1 MRTDRASD
9 GAAMSTPT
17 LHHYLRPLVMP
28 ASVAIVGA
36 SDRAGSF
43 GRIVFENALAGTFHG
58 EIHAVNPSHKK
69 VLGRKCF
76 PTLAAIGKPVDLA
89 VIVAPPRSLKD
100 ILDDGVKARVRAA
113 LVLTDPPATD
123 PTAQLR
129 WTREIGQQAAKR
141 GIRLVGPGAFGLI
154 RTDIGLN
161 ASVTDVPVAP
171 GRLALVAQSGAVCT
185 AMLDFAAPMGIGFS
199 TVVSLGAGIDINF
212 GEMLDCLLIDPATDG
227 ILLYV
232 ESVRD
237 ARRFLSALRAAARTK
252 PVIVLKAGRSNE
264 VQEPGSHAPPP
275 DAVFD
280 AAVRRAGTVRVRT
293 YTQLFAAAR
302 ILSMGR
308 IPRGDRIAIVANG
321 RGPALLAADS
331 AVERRVK
338 LAEFERATVRSLDS
352 VLPEESPRSN
362 PVDVRGDAP
371 PERFAAAVAAAL
383 GDPNVDAVIA
393 LHVPRPG
400 IGATD
405 AARAVAGVTRGA
417 GKPVLGAWL
426 GAIDRPEAREALE
439 AGGIANFFTPENA
452 VEAFS
457 FLASYR
463 RHQEWLLE
471 VPPPQPEPEPPDVAA
486 AEAVREAAE
495 HDGRTILTETQGMRL
510 LSAFG
515 LATLP
520 ATTVYDVEEAKTVAR
535 HMGYPVALEIDTA
548 TLPPRSTFTARRE
561 HVRDTRGV
569 GRAFID
575 LSALAQARY
584 RRDWRIGVIVRK
596 EPGLDARRELALGVY
611 TDPTFGPV
619 IALGPSSRDGIL
631 ANEHSLML
639 PPLNRRLAGDLV
651 DHVHVRGLADDL
663 VAGEAREALVRLLL
677 QVSTLVCAL
686 PWVVELTIDPLFATA
701 KGAVLSGVRVV
712 VDHRRAKLPR
722 YAHMAI
728 HPYPAELIEDV
739 RLRDGTVVHV
749 RPIRPEDAEMER
761 RFVQGLSEQTRYFRF
776 FYRMHEL
783 TPAMLAR
790 FTQVDYDREMAL
802 VGVVDEPDTPEG
814 KRIVGV
820 ARFIQNPDRETAEYA
835 IVVADDW
842 HGRGLGALL
851 MRRLADVARRKGLV
865 RFEGAVLRENAA
877 MVKFITALG
886 FTVREDPADSDQYLT
901 ALDLQG
907 AAPAAQPRPVPAPA

>member
-1 MRTDRASD
+1 MP
-9 GAAMSTPT
+9 STT
-17 LHHYLRPLVMP
+17 LHHYLRPLVTP
-28 ASVAIVGA
+28 ASVALVGA
-36 SDRAGSF
+36 SERPGSV
-43 GRIVFENALAGTFHG
+43 GRIVLENVLGGTFQG
-58 EIHAVNPSHKK
+58 EFHAVNPGHRK
-69 VLGRKCF
+69 VLGRKSHA
-76 PTLAAIGKPVDLA
+76 TLAAIGKPVDLA
-89 VIVAPPRSLKD
+89 VIVAPPKSLRD
-100 ILDDGVKARVRAA
+100 VLDDAAKVRLRAA
-113 LVLTDPPATD
+113 IVLTDPPATD
-123 PTAQLR
+123 PSAQRR
-129 WTREIGQQAAKR
+129 WIREIGQHAARR

-161 ASVTDVPVAP
+161 ASITDVPVAP

-212 GEMLDCLLIDPATDG
+212 GEMLDALLLDQATDG

-264 VQEPGSHAPPP
+264 VPDVRSHAPSA

-280 AAVRRAGTVRVRT
+280 AAIRRAGTVRVRT

-331 AVERRVK
+331 AVERGVK
-338 LAEFERATVRSLDS
+338 LAEFERATIRALDA

-371 PERFAAAVAAAL
+371 PERFAAAVAATL
-383 GDPNVDAVIA
+383 GDPGVDAVIA
-393 LHVPRPG
+393 LHVPRPS

-457 FLASYR
+457 FLAAYR

-471 VPPPQPEPEPPDVAA
+471 VPPWQPEPEPPDLVAA
-486 AEAVREAAE
+486 EVVREEAE
-495 HDGRTILTETQGMRL
+495 HDGRTVLTEMQASRL
-510 LSAFG
+510 LAAFG
-515 LATLP
+515 LTALP
-520 ATTVYDVEEAKTVAR
+520 AVTVFDADEATAVAR
-535 HMGYPVALEIDTA
+535 RMHYPVSLEIDAA
-548 TLPPRSTFTARRE
+548 TLPPRSTFVAHRE
-561 HVRDTRGV
+561 HLRDSRAVT
-569 GRAFID
+569 RAFAD
-575 LSALAQARY
+575 LMERARARY

-596 EPGLDARRELALGVY
+596 EPGHDVRRDLALGVF

-619 IALGPSSRDGIL
+619 IALGPSMREAVPGG
-631 ANEHSLML
+631 ERTLML
-639 PPLNRRLAGDLV
+639 PPLNRRLAGDLI
-651 DHVHVRGLADDL
+651 DAVHGRGHADAL

-686 PWVVELTIDPLFATA
+686 PWIAELEIDPLFAA
-701 KGAVLSGVRVV
+701 PKGAVLAGVRIVA
-712 VDHRRAKLPR
+712 DHRRARLAS

-728 HPYPAELIEDV
+728 HPYPAELVEDV
-739 RLRDGTVVHV
+739 TLRDGTLLHV

-761 RFVQGLSEQTRYFRF
+761 RFVTGLSEQTRYFRF

-802 VGVVDEPDTPEG
+802 VGIVDDPGEPG
-814 KRIVGV
+814 GRRIVGV
-820 ARFIQNPDRETAEYA
+820 ARFIQNPDLESAEYA

-842 HGRGLGALL
+842 HGRGLGSTL
-851 MRRLADVARRKGLV
+851 MRRLADVARRKGLA
-865 RFEGAVLRENAA
+865 RLEGAVLRENTT
-877 MVKFITALG
+877 MVKFVGALG
-886 FTVREDPADSDQYLT
+886 FSVREDPFAGEQYHT
-901 ALDLQG
+901 VLDLN
-907 AAPAAQPRPVPAPA
+907 APLPVPEPAGVPA

>member
-1 MRTDRASD
+1 M
-9 GAAMSTPT
+9 
-17 LHHYLRPLVMP
+17 LHHYLRPLVTP
-28 ASVAIVGA
+28 ASVALVGA
-36 SDRAGSF
+36 SERPGSI
-43 GRIVFENALAGTFHG
+43 GRIVLENILGSTFQG
-58 EIHAVNPSHKK
+58 EFHAINPNHRK
-69 VLGRKCF
+69 VLGRKCL
-76 PTLAAIGKPVDLA
+76 PTLAAVGKPVDLA
-89 VIVAPPRSLKD
+89 VIVAPPRALRD
-100 ILDDGVKARVRAA
+100 ILEDAAKVRLRAA
-113 LVLTDPPATD
+113 IVLTDPPATD
-123 PTAQLR
+123 PTAQRR
-129 WTREIGQQAAKR
+129 WTRDIAQHAAKR

-161 ASVTDVPVAP
+161 ASVTDVPVAT

-199 TVVSLGAGIDINF
+199 TVISLGAGIDINF
-212 GEMLDCLLIDPATDG
+212 GEMLDCLLLDPATDG

-237 ARRFLSALRAAARTK
+237 ARRFVSALRAAARTK

-264 VQEPGSHAPPP
+264 VHDARSHAPTH

-331 AVERRVK
+331 AVERGVK
-338 LAEFERATVRSLDS
+338 LAEFERATVRALDV

-371 PERFAAAVAAAL
+371 PERFAAAVAATL

-393 LHVPRPG
+393 LHVPRPS

-417 GKPVLGAWL
+417 SKPVLGAWL

-457 FLASYR
+457 FLAAYR

-471 VPPPQPEPEPPDVAA
+471 VPPPQPDPVPPDLAA
-486 AEAVREAAE
+486 AEEVRAAAE
-495 HDGRTILTETQGMRL
+495 HDGRTVLTEAQSLRL
-510 LSAFG
+510 LAAFG
-515 LATLP
+515 LSTLP
-520 ATTVYDVEEAKTVAR
+520 ATTVHSVEEAKTVAR
-535 HMGYPVALEIDTA
+535 HMGYPVSLEVDTS
-548 TLPPRSTFTARRE
+548 TLPPRSTFAARRE
-561 HVRDTRGV
+561 HLRDARSV
-569 GRAFID
+569 AKAYAD
-575 LSALAQARY
+575 LMTTAHTRY
-584 RRDWRIGVIVRK
+584 RRDWRIGIVVRK
-596 EPGLDARRELALGVY
+596 EPGQDARNELALGVY

-619 IALGPSSRDGIL
+619 IALGASLRDQAPGG
-631 ANEHSLML
+631 ERPLML
-639 PPLNRRLAGDLV
+639 PPLNRRLAGDLI
-651 DHVHVRGLADDL
+651 DTVHGRGLADVL
-663 VAGEAREALVRLLL
+663 VAGEARESLLRLLL
-677 QVSTLVCAL
+677 QVSTLICAL
-686 PWVVELTIDPLFATA
+686 PWVTELEIDPLVATPQ
-701 KGAVLSGVRVV
+701 GTMLTGVRVA
-712 VDHRRAKLPR
+712 VDHRRANLPG

-728 HPYPAELIEDV
+728 HPYPAELVEDV
-739 RLRDGTVVHV
+739 RLGDETMLQV

-761 RFVQGLSEQTRYFRF
+761 AFVHGLSEQSRYFRF
-776 FYRMHEL
+776 FYRLHEL
-783 TPAMLAR
+783 SPAMLAR

-802 VGVVDEPDTPEG
+802 IAVVDAPDEPSG
-814 KRIVGV
+814 KRMVGV
-820 ARFIQNPDRETAEYA
+820 ARFIQNPDLETAEYA

-842 HGRGLGALL
+842 HGRGLGGLL
-851 MRRLADVARRKGLV
+851 MRRLADAARRKGLK
-865 RFEGAVLRENAA
+865 RLEGAVLRENVG
-877 MVKFITALG
+877 MVKFVSALG
-886 FTVREDPADSDQYLT
+886 FEVREDPFDGEQYLT
-901 ALDLQG
+901 VLDL
-907 AAPAAQPRPVPAPA
+907 AAPPVQAPEGAPAPV